1 MNPMLRYSA
10 AAAACSCW
18 TGDHSEVNVPFSC
31 TLHALYFFRS
41 SIFFYPSFRGR
52 TVDLGDKA

>member
-1 MNPMLRYSA
+1 MNPMLRYS
-10 AAAACSCW
+10 AAACSCW